1 MGEKKSYRLGID
13 IGGTFTDLTLIEE
26 QTQKIVGIKTPT
38 VPLAPEQGVKNGLK
52 VLKETYGL
60 NPEEIRYF
68 VHGMTIGLNT
78 LLQRKGAKIA
88 LFVTEGF
95 RDILTMQRMRLP
107 VPYDFHS
114 RLPKPLVPRN
124 LVY

>member
-78 LLQRKGAKIA
+78 LLQRK
-88 LFVTEGF
+88 
-95 RDILTMQRMRLP
+95 
-107 VPYDFHS
+107 
-114 RLPKPLVPRN
+114 
-124 LVY
+124 